1 MPATEQ
7 TWWNLRLLH
16 VVFAATAVALLAA
29 TVFVLTGDHNRPWK
43 QYAREFREL
52 ETWNA
57 QARIDEQD
65 SKSYEARRDELE
77 AALGDARRA
86 DLDGDVARAFI
97 TQVRTVTEDAQAAD
111 RAELDIDQLK
121 SQQDPE
127 QRLVVRGD
135 LLARLRDIVKRTKFR
150 EDNLAGALKLRRAEL
165 DKNRADYE
173 LAVAE
178 EAPAD
183 RQAANAPQDGEVP
196 VDVGGGVVRLCSNS
210 YKTGANVRQFSQQ
223 PPGGVDAQDVD
234 PVAQVFGPALE
245 ALRGRL
251 GRELADTGRPR
262 GDAGE
267 GQSVLVGALEA
278 SQVGLAAHG
287 VFMST
292 SGLFYMLPLSIAQAT
307 TTAHERCEV

>member
-16 VVFAATAVALLAA
+16 VVFAATAVALLVA

-86 DLDGDVARAFI
+86 DLDGDVARAFV

-183 RQAANAPQDGEVP
+183 RQASLLV
-196 VDVGGGVVRLCSNS
+196 
-210 YKTGANVRQFSQQ
+210 
-223 PPGGVDAQDVD
+223 
-234 PVAQVFGPALE
+234 
-245 ALRGRL
+245 
-251 GRELADTGRPR
+251 LADSKR
-262 GDAGE
+262 
-267 GQSVLVGALEA
+267 Q
-278 SQVGLAAHG
+278 
-287 VFMST
+287 
-292 SGLFYMLPLSIAQAT
+292 
-307 TTAHERCEV
+307 